1 MSLGSTAS
9 RCTRLAILLA
19 GASLAT
25 AGAASAATVAVDG
38 GVLTY
43 NADAAHTNV
52 IAIDQGNPGPP
63 NDTVTI
69 TRDQTGFGPGSALD
83 DDPMVPGTNC
93 TDTTSG
99 GPDQIVTCTGV
110 TSVVTNLGDFDD
122 FADAGGFTSPTGNG
136 LLTIPITINAGDGND
151 GLVGG
156 NADDTL
162 NGENGNDGSF
172 GFFDGNDGA
181 DHLNGGDGDDSN
193 MDGEQ
198 GNDVIDGGAG
208 NDRVSDSGRPTIPAP
223 ATPGPNDTSNDTITG
238 GDGQDTLDGGAGD
251 DSVDGGDGSD
261 FSLVGGIGSDT
272 VSGGNGDDTVT
283 ATEDHVADTYN
294 GGTGNDTIDYS
305 AYGGNVGANLA
316 GGPAGA
322 GGENDT
328 LAGDFENVNGGA
340 GNDLLAGNA
349 LDNVIEGNGGADT
362 IAAGAGNDTL
372 IGDSGNDVLGGGDG
386 RDTELG
392 GDGNDVL
399 NGENGDDDLQGDAGD
414 DALNG
419 GAGNDTADYTE
430 RNGFFAPAQNVTV
443 TLDGVA
449 NDGASGEADNADA
462 DHQVENV
469 LTGGGDDT
477 VVGNTLVNFIDTGAG
492 NDVISAQDG
501 TFLTDIVSCGPGYDT
516 AAADPLDAVETSG
529 PDRCENFPPPTITR
543 AKSSVSIKVT
553 PTRDR
558 RKPFRYT
565 TSGTAHIGAV
575 PAQQGCGSAAFV
587 IVQIKAGHNT
597 ISARKAK
604 LGKSC
609 KYKST
614 VSFGLPKRF
623 RGKSLLRVQAKFS
636 GNRFLLPS
644 NSKIKKVRAG

>member
-1 MSLGSTAS
+1 MSLGSPVRRFACLTF
-9 RCTRLAILLA
+9 LLA

-25 AGAASAATVAVDG
+25 AGAASAATVAVDS

-43 NADAAHTNV
+43 NADAAHTNI
-52 IAIDQGNPGPP
+52 IAIDQGNPSGTP

-69 TRDQTGFGPGSALD
+69 TRDQNSFGSTTGD

-93 TDTTSG
+93 TDTTG
-99 GPDQIVTCTGV
+99 GGGGDQVVTCTGV
-110 TSVVTNLGDFDD
+110 TSVVTNLGDRDD
-122 FADAGGFTSPTGNG
+122 LALADGAFFGGSG
-136 LLTIPITINAGDGND
+136 LITIPITINAGDGND
-151 GLVGG
+151 GLAGG
-156 NADDTL
+156 QADDTL
-162 NGENGNDGSF
+162 NGENGNDGNF
-172 GFFDGNDGA
+172 GRFDGNGGA
-181 DHLNGGDGDDSN
+181 DHLNGGAGDDSN
-193 MDGEQ
+193 MDGGQ

-208 NDRVSDSGRPTIPAP
+208 DDTVFDSGTPTTPAP

-238 GDGQDTLDGGAGD
+238 GDGQDSLNGGAGD
-251 DSVDGGDGSD
+251 DSIDGGDGSD
-261 FSLVGGIGSDT
+261 VLLVGGIGTDT
-272 VSGGNGDDTVT
+272 VNGGNGDDFVQ

-294 GGTGNDTIDYS
+294 GGAGNDTIDYS
-305 AYGGNVGANLA
+305 TYGGDVGANLA
-316 GGPAGA
+316 GGPAGS

-328 LAGDFENVNGGA
+328 LGADFENLNGGA
-340 GNDLLAGNA
+340 GNDLLAGNG
-349 LDNVIEGNGGADT
+349 LDNVINGNSGADT

-372 IGDSGNDVLGGGDG
+372 LGGSGNDVLGGGDG
-386 RDTELG
+386 RDTLQG

-430 RNGFFAPAQNVTV
+430 RNGLFAPAQNVTV

-469 LTGGGDDT
+469 LTGSGDDT
-477 VVGNTLVNFIDTGAG
+477 IVGNALVNFIDSGPG

-501 TFLTDIVSCGPGYDT
+501 TFLTDIVSCGTGYDT

-553 PTRDR
+553 PKRDR

-604 LGKSC
+604 LSKTC

-644 NSKIKKVRAG
+644 NSKVKKVRAG